1 MSATQTEHSGPPE
14 AQCLARSVVDAL
26 ESEPT
31 LEAVTIDRAR
41 HTISVATL
49 GKADLPQLTE
59 RIRDTVERTRGKD
72 STPPR
77 TTRGRR
83 GAPASPAPPLR
94 EAAAKAPPP
103 PRRPPPPPPRQR
115 GGKAGWNLFLGSAR

>member
-59 RIRDTVERTRGKD
+59 RIRDTVERTRGTD
-72 STPPR
+72 STPPCNLLAGEGDCQ
-77 TTRGRR
+77 TCTR
-83 GAPASPAPPLR
+83 PLSGN
-94 EAAAKAPPP
+94 A
-103 PRRPPPPPPRQR
+103 RQ
-115 GGKAGWNLFLGSAR
+115 